1 MKIEATALSAHP
13 SPARAVPARTVPVPA
28 RSGFLER
35 RLRSAL
41 DRLEHGGLEL
51 ASPSARAHHG
61 RLDGLQAQV
70 EVRDERFFRAVA
82 LRGSVG
88 AGEAW
93 ASGWWT
99 SPDPVAVV
107 RLFVRNESALAAVEG
122 GLARLSRPLLAVFHA
137 LKRNTRRG
145 SRANIAAH
153 YDLSNEFFALFLDE
167 TMTYSCGL
175 FERPEASLREASL
188 AKIERL
194 CERLELTSRDHL
206 LEIGTGWG
214 ALAIHAAQHHGCR
227 VTTTTLSRRQHELA
241 TERVRAA
248 GLEGRVEVLLKDYR
262 ELTGSYDK
270 LVSVEMIEAVG
281 HAYYPTFFRRC
292 QELLAPNGR
301 MVLQA
306 ITIADHR
313 YEAARR
319 SVDFI
324 RAHVFPGSCIPSV
337 TALLAAATRASDL
350 RLERLEEIGP
360 HYVTTLRAWRS
371 NLRARWSEARE
382 LGFSEEL
389 LRAWEFYFAY
399 CEGGYAEGQL
409 GDVHMLFTRPAA
421 RVLPEPA

>member
-1 MKIEATALSAHP
+1 MKTEATALPLAPPVSRRFPRA
-13 SPARAVPARTVPVPA
+13 ARV
-28 RSGFLER
+28 GFFER
-35 RLRSAL
+35 QLRAGL

-51 ASPSARAHHG
+51 AGPTGRSHHG
-61 RLDGLQAQV
+61 RRDGLQARV
-70 EVRDERFFRAVA
+70 EVHDARFFRAVA

-107 RLFVRNESALAAVEG
+107 RLFVRNRAALARLEG
-122 GLARLSRPLLAVFHA
+122 GLAHLARPVLAVAHA
-137 LKRNTRRG
+137 LRRNTRLG

-175 FERPEASLREASL
+175 FPHPGASLREASL

-194 CERLELTSRDHL
+194 CDRLELTERDHL

-214 ALAIHAAQHHGCR
+214 AFALHAARRHGCR
-227 VTTTTLSRRQHELA
+227 VTTTTISRRQHGLA
-241 TERVRAA
+241 RARVA
-248 GLEGRVEVLLKDYR
+248 GARLADRVEVLLQDYR
-262 ELTGSYDK
+262 DLGGTYDK
-270 LVSVEMIEAVG
+270 LVSIEMIEAVG

-292 QELLAPNGR
+292 AELLRPDGR
-301 MVLQA
+301 MALQA
-306 ITIADHR
+306 ITIADEL
-313 YEAARR
+313 YDDGRR

-324 RAHVFPGSCIPSV
+324 QTHIFPGSCIPSV
-337 TALLAAATRASDL
+337 TALLSAATRASDL

-360 HYVTTLRAWRS
+360 HYVATLAVWRR
-371 NLRARWSEARE
+371 NLRLRWSAAKA

-409 GDVHMLFTRPAA
+409 GNVHMLFARPAA
-421 RVLPEPA
+421 RALPDPA